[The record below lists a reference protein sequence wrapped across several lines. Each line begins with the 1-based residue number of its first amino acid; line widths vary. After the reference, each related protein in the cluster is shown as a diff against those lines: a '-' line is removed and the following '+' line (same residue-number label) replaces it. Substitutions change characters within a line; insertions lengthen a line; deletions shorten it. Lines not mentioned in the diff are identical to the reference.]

1 MGVYVYYAMNVL
13 YNEAKGTS
21 PKSDVSH
28 VHVRMLVISYVA
40 TILMRIYSF
49 LIMQQT
55 SRCTTS
61 LGSL

>member
-28 VHVRMLVISYVA
+28 VHVCMPVISYVA

-49 LIMQQT
+49 
-55 SRCTTS
+55 
-61 LGSL
+61 